1 MSWHGA
7 AKSELTKK
15 GVSDEERAGLFDP
28 SFMANLT
35 PALPY
40 LEKKGIKMA
49 VNAGASDT
57 EKLAKVVIKAI
68 EDAGLN
74 LKVAWI
80 EGDDVM
86 EAVNKLLAKGE
97 KFENIC
103 FGGDFKDWG
112 FEPLAAQC
120 YLGGAGI
127 CEGFRQGA
135 DIIICG
141 RVADVRIARDG
152 DLLDFGHLLI
162 SSSGCSNGWRF
173 DVVAWLGPRKGL

>member
-7 AKSELTKK
+7 AKSELSKK
-15 GVSDEERAGLFDP
+15 GVSEEERAGLYDP

-57 EKLAKVVIKAI
+57 EKLAKVVVNAI
-68 EDAGLN
+68 EEAGLS

-97 KFENIC
+97 RFDNIC
-103 FGGDFKDWG
+103 FGGRLEDWG
-112 FEPLAAQC
+112 FEPVAAQC
-120 YLGGAGI
+120 YLGG
-127 CEGFRQGA
+127 
-135 DIIICG
+135 
-141 RVADVRIARDG
+141 
-152 DLLDFGHLLI
+152 
-162 SSSGCSNGWRF
+162 SGTF
-173 DVVAWLGPRKGL
+173 DSYTPLRHRHMSATTLQSA